1 MGAIATTRPQ
11 LVKHMKQKQLIID
24 YIKQTGSIIP
34 AKMSGVVYKGQM
46 FGSEISRR
54 ARELREAGEVKSEM
68 AGKFER
74 FYIPEI
80 KEVSMA
86 QMTWEER
93 GGWLRHQPVDVETR
107 RKRFFALCHD
117 LGHDT
122 EKAKERAKR
131 KYGVEHFA
139 DLNLSQVNE
148 LIELLEGQQIF
159 RKDKEIYDSLVA

>member
-1 MGAIATTRPQ
+1 
-11 LVKHMKQKQLIID
+11 MKQKELIID

-34 AKMSGVVYKGQM
+34 AKMSGVIYKGQM
-46 FGSEISRR
+46 FGSESSRR
-54 ARELREAGEVKSEM
+54 CRELREAGIVKSEM

-86 QMTWEER
+86 QMTWEQR
-93 GGWLRHQPVDVETR
+93 GQWLKHQPVQDVETR

-122 EKAKERAKR
+122 EKAKERAKA
-131 KYGVEHFA
+131 KYRVEHFT
-139 DLNLSQVNE
+139 DLNLNQVNE

-159 RKDKEIYDSLVA
+159 RKDREIYDSLVQA